1 MTHPRVLLAALAVG
15 LVACSVDA
23 LPPRVPTAEVK
34 LAASPAAPPTSP
46 LCPST
51 ASLFASLR
59 EPVTVTA
66 YVTRGTPQLDAF
78 VRRLD
83 DLLAAYARVGGH
95 KFGFAIV
102 DANDADTKKKAKEAG
117 LLEQPF
123 DGAPGAGANER
134 GPSGYMGLVLRYGE
148 KQQPL
153 KFMPPGRTDGLEAW
167 ITSKIREIHEGAD
180 GVHHVIGVLTGH
192 GELLPAETNLVPPT
206 LGQFS
211 MQKIITD
218 NFSFFTF
225 VNVDLEGGARP
236 VPDECEGL
244 IVTQP
249 AEDLTERELRRI
261 DQFVMKGRTL
271 AVFAGAAN
279 VKAGDAAMTAVMSTH
294 GLERL
299 LDGYGIA
306 MNDDVVVDVDAATH
320 VSALTTQGYVVVAAL
335 PQILEARDDRPP
347 RGDEWLIDTRFL
359 GFFRTERVVVPFP
372 SSLTIRPERQPL
384 ATTSV
389 VLRSTGTAAHLTGPT
404 VDLGPFQKWRRKLD
418 SLPRQRFAIA
428 ADVEGTLTTAFPG
441 GDPQGVETPARS
453 ARAARVFV
461 LASPQFLANPL
472 ARAGDP
478 ADPGV
483 AGPGA
488 SSLAEN
494 ELLLAGPY
502 AKAFVAGSILVFK
515 NTLDWLTLDDASWAC
530 FDYDPQG
537 R

>member
-1 MTHPRVLLAALAVG
+1 MDAEPEHLALVRTMVCSHRPSMHPRVLLAALGVG

-34 LAASPAAPPTSP
+34 LAAPPAAPPTSP

-83 DLLAAYARVGGH
+83 ELLAAYARVGGH
-95 KFGFAIV
+95 KFGFTIV
-102 DANDADTKKKAKEAG
+102 DANDADTKKKAKDAG

-123 DGAPGAGANER
+123 DDAARAGAKER
-134 GPSGYMGLVLRYGE
+134 GLSGYMGLVLRYGE
-148 KQQPL
+148 QQKPL
-153 KFMPPGRTDGLEAW
+153 KFMPPDRTDGLEAW
-167 ITSKIREIHEGAD
+167 ITSRIREIHEGAD

-192 GELLPAETNLVPPT
+192 GELLPSETNLVPPT

-225 VNVDLEGGARP
+225 VSVDLQGGARP

-249 AEDLTERELRRI
+249 GEDLTERELRRI

-306 MNDDVVVDVDAATH
+306 MNDDVVVDMPAATR
-320 VSALTTQGYVVVAAL
+320 VTVPTTQGDVVAAL
-335 PQILEARDDRPP
+335 PQILEAKDDRPP
-347 RGDEWLIDTRFL
+347 RGDGWLIDTRFL
-359 GFFRTERVVVPFP
+359 GFFRAEDFVVPFP
-372 SSLTIRPERQPL
+372 SSLTIRPEKQPR
-384 ATTSV
+384 ATMSV
-389 VLRSTGTAAHLTGPT
+389 VLRSTGTATHLTGPT
-404 VDLGPFQKWRRKLD
+404 VDLRPFQKWTRKLEG
-418 SLPRQRFAIA
+418 LPRQRFAIA

-441 GDPQGVETPARS
+441 GDPQGVETPAPS
-453 ARAARVFV
+453 ARAAR
-461 LASPQFLANPL
+461 A
-472 ARAGDP
+472 
-478 ADPGV
+478 V
-483 AGPGA
+483 A
-488 SSLAEN
+488 EI
-494 ELLLAGPY
+494 
-502 AKAFVAGSILVFK
+502 V
-515 NTLDWLTLDDASWAC
+515 
-530 FDYDPQG
+530 
-537 R
+537 